1 MLGINNS
8 MANQKKYMTLVEA
21 YLSRY
26 QRGGFQVGDVF
37 KFNDN
42 FKSLDC
48 YKELGQNVK
57 DMIDQMIETGLHVRV
72 VGIRDSGM
80 PRYPGNPQT
89 SSNDVE
95 LSLALDNGGG
105 RYTHYINLSPEMGQ
119 PEPSYPNLP
128 PIPDAIIRKS
138 KVNIKPEELEKI
150 DNITNKTDR
159 GTGTYMDTERSLAT
173 QNTQIPSAPATS
185 SMEVN
190 SYTKEYMSEL
200 QKY

>member
-8 MANQKKYMTLVEA
+8 MAKQKKYMTLAEA

-37 KFNDN
+37 KFNDK

-48 YKELGQNVK
+48 YKSLGQNVK

-128 PIPDAIIRKS
+128 PIPDAVVRKS
-138 KVNIKPEELEKI
+138 KVNIKPEELEDI
-150 DNITNKTDR
+150 DSTTNKTDR
-159 GTGTYMDTERSLAT
+159 GTGVYMDTERSLPT
-173 QNTQIPSAPATS
+173 QNTQIPSTPVTP

-190 SYTKEYMSEL
+190 SYTKEYMNEL